1 MTRPRLVVVGAS
13 GRVGRLLAFEWRNQV
28 ELDIVEQFR
37 SGNGPDK
44 LIWPDLANGA
54 PLLDFSTRYGPPDA
68 LLVLAGVTKGGP
80 EALAGNV
87 EVARHAIR
95 AARVAGVARVFLT
108 SSSAVYGLDRGKA
121 FSEDDALA
129 PTNVYGASKVQMEAI
144 QVEEGDPRVT
154 RLRIGNVAGADTLM
168 ISARNASSAAPLALD
183 RYPDGDG
190 PRRSYI
196 NPSCFVG
203 AITSL
208 VTHPAPPE
216 VVNFAA
222 PTPVKMRD
230 LLDAAGVPWVW
241 KPCAEPRT
249 QSLVLDV
256 SRLAAIHP
264 FTPQDSEPASMVA
277 HLRDAPVIP

>member
-13 GRVGRLLAFEWRNQV
+13 GRVGRLLAPEWRDQV
-28 ELDIVEQFR
+28 KLEVVEQFR
-37 SGNGPDK
+37 SGGDPHG
-44 LIWPDLANGA
+44 LIWPDLADGA

-68 LLVLAGVTKGGP
+68 LLVLAGVTKGGA

-95 AARVAGVARVFLT
+95 AARMSGVSQVFLT

-129 PTNVYGASKVQMEAI
+129 PASAYGASKVRMEAV
-144 QVEEGDPRVT
+144 QVEEGDPHVT

-168 ISARNASSAAPLALD
+168 ICARNASSAAPLALH

-196 NPSCFVG
+196 NPACFVR

-208 VTHPAPPE
+208 VMHPAPPE

-222 PTPVKMRD
+222 PAPVKMRD
-230 LLDAAGVPWVW
+230 LLDAAGVPWIW
-241 KPCAEPRT
+241 RPCTEPRT